1 MQFTHSDLQDQL
13 VRGLAHRMNNIL
25 TLFHGYVGLMMENKD
40 LDKATR
46 DGLGKIQLGA
56 TQASELMDRT
66 QALVRP
72 SASVLRAIDLA
83 EYLRFI
89 RAGFDQFRGPRTT
102 INMHLDDD
110 VPRVQGDASRI
121 KTTLTELVKNACEA
135 TFADGGTVS
144 IELKAEPI
152 PGQRQK
158 WAVVSVTDDGPGIPP
173 EIAEK
178 IFSPFFTTK
187 KKQNA
192 AGLGLTL
199 AASFAQLHHG
209 SIKISSEPKK
219 TVVDLRLPAMTT

>member
-1 MQFTHSDLQDQL
+1 MHFTHSDLQDQL
-13 VRGLAHRMNNIL
+13 VRGLSHRMNNIL
-25 TLFHGYVGLMMENKD
+25 TLFHGYVGLLMENKD
-40 LDKATR
+40 LDKGTR
-46 DGLGKIQLGA
+46 DGLAKIQLGA

-72 SASVLRAIDLA
+72 SASVLRSIDLA

-89 RAGFDQFRGPRTT
+89 RPAFDQFRGPRTSIT
-102 INMHLDDD
+102 MHLDDE

-121 KTTLTELVKNACEA
+121 KTTLIELVKNACEA
-135 TFADGGTVS
+135 TFAEGGTVA
-144 IELKAEPI
+144 IELKAEAV

-158 WAVVSVTDDGPGIPP
+158 WAVVSITDDGSGIPP
-173 EIAEK
+173 EIMEK

-209 SIKISSEPKK
+209 SIKIHSEPKK
-219 TVVDLRLPAMTT
+219 TVVELRLPGMTT

>member
-13 VRGLAHRMNNIL
+13 VRGLSHRMNNIL
-25 TLFHGYVGLMMENKD
+25 TLFHGYVGLLMENKD

-56 TQASELMDRT
+56 SQASELMDRT

-89 RAGFDQFRGPRTT
+89 RPAFDQFRGPRTT
-102 INMHLDDD
+102 INMQLDDD

-121 KTTLTELVKNACEA
+121 KTTLIELVKNACEA
-135 TFADGGTVS
+135 TFDGGTVN
-144 IELKAEPI
+144 IELRSEAVA
-152 PGQRQK
+152 GQRQK
-158 WAVVSVTDDGPGIPP
+158 WAVVSITDDGPGIPP
-173 EIAEK
+173 EISEK
-178 IFSPFFTTK
+178 IFSPFYTTK

-199 AASFAQLHHG
+199 AASFAQLHQG